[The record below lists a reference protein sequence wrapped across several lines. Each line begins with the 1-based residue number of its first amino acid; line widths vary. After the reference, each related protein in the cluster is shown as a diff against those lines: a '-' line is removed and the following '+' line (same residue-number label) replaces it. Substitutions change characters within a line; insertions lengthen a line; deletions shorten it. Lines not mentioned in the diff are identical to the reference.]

1 MLKTFGGSRRLSRA
15 LHGLNAAHHPLRA
28 RVPHEASRNAIGPER
43 SGETPN
49 AGERLKGVWT
59 GSAVGGT
66 QRTRINRARSNT
78 WAVSP
83 GHTIQIKKRQ
93 KIPFAES

>member
-1 MLKTFGGSRRLSRA
+1 MSRA

-49 AGERLKGVWT
+49 AGERLKGVWM
-59 GSAVGGT
+59 GVGGRRNAEDKDKRGT
-66 QRTRINRARSNT
+66 QQFVGCIPGPSN
-78 WAVSP
+78 
-83 GHTIQIKKRQ
+83 
-93 KIPFAES
+93 